1 MQITPLDHV
10 NIETDDVDRSAEF
23 YEQVLGL
30 RRGRRPEFDRPGHWM
45 YVGDL
50 PIVHIIA
57 RQPDN
62 ALLTG
67 SKDAAI
73 SHFAMQIN
81 DFEDAQKRLD
91 ECDIQYR
98 VNDVTGSALRQLF
111 FDDPDGV
118 LIELILVPEGAR

>member
-1 MQITPLDHV
+1 MQIQTLDHV

-23 YEQVLGL
+23 YERVLGL

-50 PIVHIIA
+50 PIVHIIG
-57 RQPDN
+57 RHPDN

-73 SHFAMQIN
+73 SHYAMQIG
-81 DFEDAQKRLD
+81 DFEEAKARLD
-91 ECDIQYR
+91 KFDIEYR
-98 VNDVTGSALRQLF
+98 INDVSGTALRQLF

-118 LIELILVPEGAR
+118 LIELILIPEGGR